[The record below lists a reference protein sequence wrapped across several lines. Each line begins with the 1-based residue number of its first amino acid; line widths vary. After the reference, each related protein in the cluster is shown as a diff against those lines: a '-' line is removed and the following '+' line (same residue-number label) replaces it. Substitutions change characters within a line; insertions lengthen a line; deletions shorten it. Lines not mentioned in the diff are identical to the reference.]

1 MQYDDTNSCTN
12 YAMDVTWTYHEILR
26 HSTRAVVIPTQ
37 NVKKLWMVLKVPEWQ
52 RGRESGKIEDAGQ
65 VIGAE

>member
-1 MQYDDTNSCTN
+1 MPRI
-12 YAMDVTWTYHEILR
+12 ILPKGEKIC
-26 HSTRAVVIPTQ
+26 SVPGVFKYSFIFLS
-37 NVKKLWMVLKVPEWQ
+37 VKKLWMVLKVPEWQ

>member
-1 MQYDDTNSCTN
+1 MKL
-12 YAMDVTWTYHEILR
+12 LR

-37 NVKKLWMVLKVPEWQ
+37 NVKNLWMVLKVPEWR